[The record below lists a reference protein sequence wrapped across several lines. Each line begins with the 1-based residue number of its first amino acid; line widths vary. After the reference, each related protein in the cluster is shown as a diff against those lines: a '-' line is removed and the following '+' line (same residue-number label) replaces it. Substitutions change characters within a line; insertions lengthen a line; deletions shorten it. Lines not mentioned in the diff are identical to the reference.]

1 MLVLSISVDNPEP
14 TPVGFSTATRPRS
27 FHRSGDR
34 TVAGSTGRERALP
47 GLLSCMHGGGVTL
60 PDDMIPE
67 VDKAQPDQLGDIQD
81 LDVAETG
88 EASADARKERA
99 DGDEDVAQKARSSFL
114 HCEIP
119 NGRVNRAAK
128 EKYKGVEI
136 EQWRKS
142 PHPLPDEH
150 AWWTTKR
157 S

>member
-1 MLVLSISVDNPEP
+1 M
-14 TPVGFSTATRPRS
+14 
-27 FHRSGDR
+27 
-34 TVAGSTGRERALP
+34 
-47 GLLSCMHGGGVTL
+47 TL

-67 VDKAQPDQLGDIQD
+67 VNKAQSDQLGDIQD

-128 EKYKGVEI
+128 EKYKAVEV

-142 PHPLPDEH
+142 RTHCQTNT